1 MIIRQITDVIERFA
15 PLEWQESYDNAGLIV
30 GRSDDEVH
38 KALLAVDVTE
48 EVLDEAEAEG
58 CDLVIT
64 HHPIVFR
71 ALKRFN
77 SADPVE
83 RCVERAIR
91 SRIALYACHTN
102 LDSAP
107 GGMSWRLAEML
118 GVGNLRVLQP
128 SETGDGAGFGVVG
141 ELLEAVDTVEFMR
154 IIQRRLEVSVVRYSD
169 IATSG
174 VRRVAVCTGAGA
186 SLIGEARCAGADIY
200 ITADMKYNDFMTP
213 DKALTVIERFA
224 PLEWQESYDNAGLIV
239 GRSDD
244 EVHKALLAVDVTEE
258 VLDEAE
264 AEGCD
269 LVITHHPIVFRALK
283 RFNSADPVERCV
295 ERAIRSRIALYACHT
310 NLDSAPGGM
319 SWRLA
324 EMLGVGNLR
333 VLQPSE
339 TGDGA
344 GFGVVGELLE
354 AVDTVEFMR
363 IIQRR
368 LEVSVVRYS
377 DIATSG
383 VRRVAVCTGAGAS
396 LIGEARCAG
405 ADIYITAD
413 MKYNDF
419 MTPDKAL
426 TVADI
431 GHFESEY
438 CAIQLIF
445 DILSKNLC
453 TFAVRK
459 SERSRNPVNYL
470 V

>member
-1 MIIRQITDVIERFA
+1 MIIKQITDVIERFA

-30 GRSDDEVH
+30 GRPDDEVH

-107 GGMSWRLAEML
+107 GGMSWRLASEL
-118 GVGNLRVLQP
+118 GIGSLRVLAP
-128 SETGDGAGFGVVG
+128 SPDKGEGVGFGVVG
-141 ELLEAVDTVEFMR
+141 ELPEPMATVEFMR
-154 IIQRRLEVSVVRYSD
+154 RMQRVLGVRVVRHSD
-169 IATSG
+169 IASPE

-186 SLIGEARCAGADIY
+186 SMIGDARRAGADIY
-200 ITADMKYNDFMTP
+200 
-213 DKALTVIERFA
+213 V
-224 PLEWQESYDNAGLIV
+224 
-239 GRSDD
+239 
-244 EVHKALLAVDVTEE
+244 
-258 VLDEAE
+258 
-264 AEGCD
+264 
-269 LVITHHPIVFRALK
+269 
-283 RFNSADPVERCV
+283 
-295 ERAIRSRIALYACHT
+295 
-310 NLDSAPGGM
+310 
-319 SWRLA
+319 
-324 EMLGVGNLR
+324 
-333 VLQPSE
+333 
-339 TGDGA
+339 
-344 GFGVVGELLE
+344 
-354 AVDTVEFMR
+354 
-363 IIQRR
+363 
-368 LEVSVVRYS
+368 
-377 DIATSG
+377 
-383 VRRVAVCTGAGAS
+383 
-396 LIGEARCAG
+396 
-405 ADIYITAD
+405 TAD

-438 CAIQLIF
+438 CAIQILF
-445 DILSKNLC
+445 DILSKNLI

-459 SERSRNPVNYL
+459 SESSRNPVNYL

>member
-1 MIIRQITDVIERFA
+1 MKIKEITDAIERFA
-15 PLEWQESYDNAGLIV
+15 PLALQEGYDNAGLVVGDPEREV
-30 GRSDDEVH
+30 GR
-38 KALLAVDVTE
+38 ALLAVDVTE
-48 EVLDEAEAEG
+48 EVLAEAEREG
-58 CDLVIT
+58 CDLVVT
-64 HHPIVFR
+64 HHPIVFHP
-71 ALKRFN
+71 LKRLN
-77 SADPVE
+77 EADYVQ
-83 RCVERAIR
+83 RCVARAVR
-91 SRIALYACHTN
+91 RDIALYACHTN

-141 ELLEAVDTVEFMR
+141 ELPEAVDTVEFMR

-186 SLIGEARCAGADIY
+186 SLIGEAR
-200 ITADMKYNDFMTP
+200 
-213 DKALTVIERFA
+213 R
-224 PLEWQESYDNAGLIV
+224 
-239 GRSDD
+239 
-244 EVHKALLAVDVTEE
+244 
-258 VLDEAE
+258 
-264 AEGCD
+264 
-269 LVITHHPIVFRALK
+269 
-283 RFNSADPVERCV
+283 
-295 ERAIRSRIALYACHT
+295 
-310 NLDSAPGGM
+310 
-319 SWRLA
+319 
-324 EMLGVGNLR
+324 
-333 VLQPSE
+333 
-339 TGDGA
+339 
-344 GFGVVGELLE
+344 
-354 AVDTVEFMR
+354 
-363 IIQRR
+363 
-368 LEVSVVRYS
+368 
-377 DIATSG
+377 
-383 VRRVAVCTGAGAS
+383 
-396 LIGEARCAG
+396 AG